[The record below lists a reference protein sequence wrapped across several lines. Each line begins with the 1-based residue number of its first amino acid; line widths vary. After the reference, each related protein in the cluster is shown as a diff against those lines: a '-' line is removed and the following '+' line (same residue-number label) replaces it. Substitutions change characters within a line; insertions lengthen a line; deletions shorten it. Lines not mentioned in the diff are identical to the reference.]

1 MEVMF
6 LKNEKVTH
14 TPKGLADIL
23 WEECD
28 LKYHI
33 ETVARNVFAEHGYK
47 MVQTPTFEYYDVYNA
62 ATPNKAE
69 SMFKFFD
76 VNGRML
82 ALRPDFTT
90 SIARLAATKSIGEKT
105 PLRLCY
111 SGSAFRN
118 DEAFSQAR
126 QREFSQVGIELI
138 GENSAEADAEVIRVA
153 IETLSRAGMNKFQ
166 IDIGQ
171 VGYFMGLAEQ
181 ANLDADQTDNLRG
194 YINDKDF
201 IAIEQLLDTMEM
213 TAELKEVFLALP
225 TRFGSAL
232 VIQEALKQPGLNE
245 KSKAAL

>member
-82 ALRPDFTT
+82 CGRILPR
-90 SIARLAATKSIGEKT
+90 R
-105 PLRLCY
+105 
-111 SGSAFRN
+111 
-118 DEAFSQAR
+118 
-126 QREFSQVGIELI
+126 
-138 GENSAEADAEVIRVA
+138 
-153 IETLSRAGMNKFQ
+153 
-166 IDIGQ
+166 
-171 VGYFMGLAEQ
+171 
-181 ANLDADQTDNLRG
+181 LRG
-194 YINDKDF
+194 LPPQNPLVRKHRSDC
-201 IAIEQLLDTMEM
+201 AIPAAPFGMMRRSAKPDSGNFPRL
-213 TAELKEVFLALP
+213 EL
-225 TRFGSAL
+225 S
-232 VIQEALKQPGLNE
+232 
-245 KSKAAL
+245 